1 MGESLYSIKIN
12 RLGGDPLDW
21 ESFKHKKIL
30 IVNVASE
37 CGYTG
42 QYSQLEE
49 LFRSNQDRLNIL
61 GCPCND
67 FGGQEPGEA
76 KDIEQFCKLNYG
88 VTFPLTE
95 KLKIK
100 KDPHALY
107 QWMTTRI
114 KNGKGDFEVMWN
126 FHKFL
131 VNEDGQMYSSISSGA
146 DPFCEDILNWLN

>member
-61 GCPCND
+61 GLSL
-67 FGGQEPGEA
+67 
-76 KDIEQFCKLNYG
+76 IH
-88 VTFPLTE
+88 
-95 KLKIK
+95 I
-100 KDPHALY
+100 
-107 QWMTTRI
+107 
-114 KNGKGDFEVMWN
+114 
-126 FHKFL
+126 
-131 VNEDGQMYSSISSGA
+131 
-146 DPFCEDILNWLN
+146 